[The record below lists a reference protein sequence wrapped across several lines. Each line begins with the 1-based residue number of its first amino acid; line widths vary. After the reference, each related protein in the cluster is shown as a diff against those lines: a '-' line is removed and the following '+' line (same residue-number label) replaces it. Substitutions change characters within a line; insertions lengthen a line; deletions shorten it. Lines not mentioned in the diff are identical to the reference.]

1 MRCIDCDQKTTRV
14 YNSGVSQEG
23 ISYRYRVCAVC
34 GAKFRTEEVV
44 MKRMGN
50 IKQDPEAEK
59 TLNAKMNG
67 GFPVEK
73 IRYNKMLE
81 PVPIL
86 DRDIEI

>member
-14 YNSGVSQEG
+14 YNSGVSPEG
-23 ISYRYRVCAVC
+23 ISYRYRVCSVC
-34 GAKFRTEEVV
+34 GSKFRTEEVV

-86 DRDIEI
+86 DRDIDL